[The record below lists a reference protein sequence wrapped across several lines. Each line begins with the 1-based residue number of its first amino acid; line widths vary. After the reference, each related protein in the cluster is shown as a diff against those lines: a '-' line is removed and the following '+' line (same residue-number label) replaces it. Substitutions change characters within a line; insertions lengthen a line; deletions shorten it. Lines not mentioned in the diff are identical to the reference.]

1 MSFDEANQENLS
13 LMLNELA
20 DHLNVANRGLFD
32 AEDYDLNKYADLK
45 LLHQVIMN
53 KDRLSAL
60 ETQAFVDELATI
72 RKK

>member
-1 MSFDEANQENLS
+1 MDLNQATEANLS
-13 LMLNELA
+13 FMLNELA

-32 AEDYDLNKYADLK
+32 PEDYDLNKYVDLK
-45 LLHQVIMN
+45 FLHQIVVE
-53 KDRLSAL
+53 KGRLSTL

>member
-1 MSFDEANQENLS
+1 MSYGEANKENLA

-20 DHLNVANRGLFD
+20 DYLNVANRALFD
-32 AEDYDLNKYADLK
+32 AEDYDLDKYNELK
-45 LLHQVIMN
+45 LLHQVVVQ
-53 KDRLSAL
+53 KGRLSAM

>member
-1 MSFDEANQENLS
+1 MSFDVANQENLS

-32 AEDYDLNKYADLK
+32 AEDYDLNKYNDLK
-45 LLHQVIMN
+45 LLHQVIIN
-53 KDRLSAL
+53 KGKLSAL

>member
-1 MSFDEANQENLS
+1 MSLNQATYENMSF
-13 LMLNELA
+13 MLNELA

-32 AEDYDLNKYADLK
+32 PEDYDLNKYSDLK
-45 LLHQVIMN
+45 LLHQLVVEKN
-53 KDRLSAL
+53 RLSSM

>member
-13 LMLNELA
+13 QMLNELA

-32 AEDYDLNKYADLK
+32 AEDYDLNKYNDLK

-53 KDRLSAL
+53 KEKLSAL